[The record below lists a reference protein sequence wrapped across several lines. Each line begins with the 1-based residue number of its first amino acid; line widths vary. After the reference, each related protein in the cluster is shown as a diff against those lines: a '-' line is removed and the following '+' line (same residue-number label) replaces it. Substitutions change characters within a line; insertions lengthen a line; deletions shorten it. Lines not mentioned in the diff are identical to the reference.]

1 VTGAITLVLQK
12 NPKMSFEEMLSLLQW
27 TARDLGEPVE
37 RQGAGLIDVEAMIY
51 ALKR

>member
-1 VTGAITLVLQK
+1 VLQK
-12 NPKMSFEEMLSLLQW
+12 NPKLSYEEVMTLLQE

-37 RQGAGLIDVEAMIY
+37 RQGAGLLDVEAMIN